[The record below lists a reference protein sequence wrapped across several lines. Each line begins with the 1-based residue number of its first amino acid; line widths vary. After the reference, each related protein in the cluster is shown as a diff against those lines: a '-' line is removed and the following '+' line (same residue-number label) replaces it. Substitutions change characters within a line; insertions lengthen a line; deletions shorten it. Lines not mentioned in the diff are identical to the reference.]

1 MSLKSSPLQNAM
13 SNKKSVLGPMMT
25 LKNSG
30 MNASLEKSASAHAV
44 ALPLTSLIDAFS
56 IIVIYLLIGTQT
68 GGIDSDI
75 PNRMTLPVAES
86 GTQIL
91 HEAPTVRIE
100 NGRYFIDDQE
110 VAVHQLGARLAQLK
124 GNLEAEKAEL
134 IIQGD
139 KKMTYASLDP
149 LIRAG
154 SEAGIQKLK
163 FAVTPEQ

>member
-1 MSLKSSPLQNAM
+1 MSLKSSPLQSAM
-13 SNKKSVLGPMMT
+13 NKKSVLGPLQT
-25 LKNSG
+25 LRNSG
-30 MNASLEKSASAHAV
+30 MTANAEKTSLAV

-68 GGIDSDI
+68 GGVDT
-75 PNRMTLPVAES
+75 NLPGQLSLPMAES
-86 GTQIL
+86 GAQIL

-100 NGRYFIDDQE
+100 KGLYYINDQE
-110 VAVHQLGARLAQLK
+110 VPVAQLGARLAQIK
-124 GNLEAEKAEL
+124 ETLEKDKIE
-134 IIQGD
+134 IVIQGD

-163 FAVTPEQ
+163 FAVTPE

>member
-1 MSLKSSPLQNAM
+1 MNLKSSPLQSM
-13 SNKKSVLGPMMT
+13 NKKSVLGPLQT
-25 LKNSG
+25 LKSG
-30 MNASLEKSASAHAV
+30 GVSGGNTKPSSSLAV

-68 GGIDSDI
+68 GGVDS
-75 PNRMTLPVAES
+75 NLPSQFSLPMAES
-86 GTQIL
+86 GVQIL
-91 HEAPTVRIE
+91 HEAPTVRIV
-100 NGRYFIDDQE
+100 NGHYYINEKE
-110 VAVHQLGARLAQLK
+110 VPIQQMTARLAEIK
-124 GNLEAEKAEL
+124 ETLEKDKVEI

-154 SEAGIQKLK
+154 SAAGIQKLK